1 MSTPETL
8 VTASDVAARP
18 IQTPGRTTHLSGKHG
33 DIVREVQAAY
43 QIGDTKAPAN
53 PIIYRTIQPKAAQ

>member
-1 MSTPETL
+1 
-8 VTASDVAARP
+8 VHART
-18 IQTPGRTTHLSGKHG
+18 QAQAEQA
-33 DIVREVQAAY
+33 VREVQAAY